1 MVVFMIGISKYFEL
15 ILGNNNAIIFNTKYY
30 KTVLFLG
37 VLLVVIAVGLNAIFI
52 PIYGIIGSAFA
63 TLLSITIYSL
73 AKLLFVVKRLHLYP
87 FTKQTVTS
95 LVVTFI
101 LFIAFYFWEF
111 PFTPIISIGFKSILV
126 TLLYV
131 YINYKFVISIEINEV
146 LNVVFKKLKL
156 KL

>member
-1 MVVFMIGISKYFEL
+1 
-15 ILGNNNAIIFNTKYY
+15 
-30 KTVLFLG
+30 
-37 VLLVVIAVGLNAIFI
+37 VLLVVIAVVLNAIFI

-101 LFIAFYFWEF
+101 IYCFYFGNF
-111 PFTPIISIGFKSILV
+111 
-126 TLLYV
+126 LLPQ
-131 YINYKFVISIEINEV
+131 
-146 LNVVFKKLKL
+146 
-156 KL
+156 